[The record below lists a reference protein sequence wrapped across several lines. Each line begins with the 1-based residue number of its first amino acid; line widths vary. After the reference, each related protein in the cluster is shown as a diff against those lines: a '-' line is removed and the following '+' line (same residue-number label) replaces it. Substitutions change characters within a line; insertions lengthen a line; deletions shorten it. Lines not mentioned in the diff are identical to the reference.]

1 MTTELR
7 GRKCTKGE
15 EGIEM
20 TSGSG
25 LGDWMHGDVLAD
37 RWHATDNA
45 GLGWKVSLFLTIEFE
60 VLVKYPNVQY
70 NNGNM
75 GSELKRK
82 RENTISNF

>member
-20 TSGSG
+20 TPGSG

-45 GLGWKVSLFLTIEFE
+45 GLG
-60 VLVKYPNVQY
+60 
-70 NNGNM
+70 
-75 GSELKRK
+75 
-82 RENTISNF
+82 